1 MQANMQAKQQT
12 IKNSPLLHAI
22 CWHVAPI
29 QSKIHS
35 QFLTG
40 ARCKCMKCNG
50 CQTEVLCRMATEPS
64 EESREA
70 DLLQMA
76 QNHLSDSEVLNS
88 LETDRPCPADR
99 QVAIEQTKQ
108 NWGVQ
113 KNVFH
118 RKQWSWCINGASWQ
132 KAPAITQLWSENRE
146 RNLNRWSQ
154 LCWGFP
160 FCTCLFTFFLPV
172 TNSIMNLWAF
182 ELTEH
187 TGVSKCW
194 DVTMVLL
201 WTAEKTPS

>member
-1 MQANMQAKQQT
+1 MPFAGTWHLFKAKSILNFWQ
-12 IKNSPLLHAI
+12 
-22 CWHVAPI
+22 
-29 QSKIHS
+29 
-35 QFLTG
+35 G

-70 DLLQMA
+70 DLLRMA

-88 LETDRPCPADR
+88 LEADRPCPADR